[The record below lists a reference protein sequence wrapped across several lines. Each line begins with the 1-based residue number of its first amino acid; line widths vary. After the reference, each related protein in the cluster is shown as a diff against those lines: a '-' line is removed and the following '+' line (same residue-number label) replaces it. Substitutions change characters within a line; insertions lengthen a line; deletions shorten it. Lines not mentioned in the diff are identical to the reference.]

1 MKQLIS
7 LISLLFSFTLLS
19 QRDSAYIQDIDGTNI
34 YLIDFNG
41 EEKIVSLWTE
51 SYGVGFVVETNIIPS
66 EMIYIFDNEL
76 SLGSMFINRK
86 VYLTYRENNEDQY
99 RGVEITEI
107 ILADPKLKN
116 SPLNIMEDNFTLIS
130 GNCFDD
136 GCSFELLSSSGEMFF
151 VSQLSD
157 NFDHQMIESE
167 EGGITLSSEF
177 INKKFSVIYEIRIVY
192 DEPSNTYSEQMIVLN
207 MIEI

>member
-76 SLGSMFINRK
+76 SLGSMFINR
-86 VYLTYRENNEDQY
+86 
-99 RGVEITEI
+99 
-107 ILADPKLKN
+107 
-116 SPLNIMEDNFTLIS
+116 
-130 GNCFDD
+130 
-136 GCSFELLSSSGEMFF
+136 
-151 VSQLSD
+151 
-157 NFDHQMIESE
+157 
-167 EGGITLSSEF
+167 
-177 INKKFSVIYEIRIVY
+177 
-192 DEPSNTYSEQMIVLN
+192 
-207 MIEI
+207 